1 MTNITMSI
9 GVGNNLF
16 YDAEYHAGEHD
27 ACTIISTVSSMLIAE
42 AERCGI
48 KPAVLEKGHCRIGI
62 PDASPEAVEVWK
74 CAEEVLTDLSH
85 QMPQYVRMW

>member
-48 KPAVLEKGHCRIGI
+48 KPAVLKKGHCRIGI
-62 PDASPEAVEVWK
+62 PDAKPEAVEEPETK
-74 CAEEVLTDLSH
+74 QETTEEAEPEGSN
-85 QMPQYVRMW
+85 